1 MINLQYIIC
10 LRHISYL
17 KTKMTT
23 IDRDREEE
31 RDRRWGSFYLEVSFR
46 FLLRYEDFVKI
57 SKKFMKYLIVTNDMK
72 TRQDKTRHQWKRGK
86 NTRECLMKFST
97 NGFLYSFVMFEVLCW
112 TSEKSGRRKGVLSAL
127 NACLMYI
134 KSRRKFSRNL
144 WNFLASHIVIL
155 CHKPEN
161 ISARFRKTRKNIINR

>member
-31 RDRRWGSFYLEVSFR
+31 RDRRWGSFYIEVSFR

-72 TRQDKTRHQWKRGK
+72 TRQDKTRHQWKRGRI
-86 NTRECLMKFST
+86 RE
-97 NGFLYSFVMFEVLCW
+97 
-112 TSEKSGRRKGVLSAL
+112 
-127 NACLMYI
+127 NAW
-134 KSRRKFSRNL
+134 
-144 WNFLASHIVIL
+144 WNFQQMASCTLLCCLKCFAERARKVEDVKESFRLLMHVWCILKAGVSLAETFETSSL
-155 CHKPEN
+155 RT
-161 ISARFRKTRKNIINR
+161 S